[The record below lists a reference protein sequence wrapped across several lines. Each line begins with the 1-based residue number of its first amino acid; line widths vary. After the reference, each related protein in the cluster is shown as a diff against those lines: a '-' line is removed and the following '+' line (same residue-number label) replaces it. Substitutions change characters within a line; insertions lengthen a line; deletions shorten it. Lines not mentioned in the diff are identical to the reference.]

1 MRMERSAGI
10 VRVPLSLQRIEIPI
24 EALRDLIGRN
34 EQGEWTVVADGQDLR
49 LGGGELRFT

>member
-24 EALRDLIGRN
+24 EALRDLVGRN